1 MIGKRLQQIISG
13 FLCLALTL
21 SMFISPAYAW
31 DASAGGDG
39 DFGEVGSQG
48 GQRKLLSFSVVL
60 DKETDIPQSRGV
72 KLKIERGEHDGD
84 EQYRHCAELLYGQ
97 ERTAA

>member
-39 DFGEVGSQG
+39 DFGTVGSGNWTENQQG
-48 GQRKLLSFSVVL
+48 IRITILAPDGQ
-60 DKETDIPQSRGV
+60 P
-72 KLKIERGEHDGD
+72 
-84 EQYRHCAELLYGQ
+84 A
-97 ERTAA
+97 